1 MLIVFH
7 LRTSYSKATGIRRTN
22 VIRVEM
28 LSTGDEVLHGQI
40 VDTNAAWLADI
51 LFQHGLPMTSR
62 TTVGDAL
69 ESLVSTLQAR
79 SQQADVLIVNGG
91 LGPTSDDLSALAA
104 AQACGVELELQQA
117 WLTQMEAWFA
127 SRGRVMAASNR
138 KQAEI
143 PANAELI
150 DNPVGTA
157 CGFALQLNRCW
168 MFFTPGVPSE
178 FKVMVEQQIIPRLK
192 ARFSPPEPP
201 ICLRL
206 TTFGRGESDLAA
218 ELEPLSL
225 PEGVVMGYRS
235 SMPIIEIKLTGP
247 ASQRVA
253 MEQVWQQV
261 RLQLAECTLYEGT
274 AGLPALLAREL
285 QQRDYQL
292 TLSEQYTAGLLN
304 WQLAAAGVPL
314 RGAQILPPQQETLT
328 QQVARTRE
336 LATQQQATLA
346 LSVGDLQ
353 QEEIAVAL
361 HAPAGSWGQ
370 RVKFSTGRHNLET
383 RQKVVA
389 MMAMNMLRRWLHG
402 SEVTTGHGWIDVI
415 ETVRQ

>member
-1 MLIVFH
+1 
-7 LRTSYSKATGIRRTN
+7 
-22 VIRVEM
+22 M

-40 VDTNAAWLADI
+40 VDTNAAWLADV

-62 TTVGDAL
+62 TTVGD
-69 ESLVSTLQAR
+69 SLDSLIATLQAR
-79 SQQADVLIVNGG
+79 SHEADVLIVNGG

-104 AQACGVELELQQA
+104 AQACGVELEMQQG
-117 WLTQMEAWFA
+117 WLEQMEAWFA
-127 SRGRVMAASNR
+127 SRGRVMAASNC

-192 ARFSPPEPP
+192 AKFTPPEPP
-201 ICLRL
+201 VCLRL
-206 TTFGRGESDLAA
+206 TTFGRGESDIAA
-218 ELEPLSL
+218 ELESLPL

-253 MEQVWQQV
+253 MEQAWQQV
-261 RLQLAECTLYEGT
+261 RLLLAECTIFEGT
-274 AGLPALLAREL
+274 EGLPALLAREL
-285 QQRDYQL
+285 TQRGAAL
-292 TLSEQYTAGLLN
+292 AISEQYTAGLLY
-304 WQLAAAGVPL
+304 WQLAAASVPL
-314 RGAQILPPQQETLT
+314 RGADILPSRPETLE
-328 QQVARTRE
+328 QQVARTGQ
-336 LATQQQATLA
+336 LATQQQAALA
-346 LSVGDLQ
+346 LSVGSLD
-353 QEEIAVAL
+353 QEEIAIAL
-361 HAPAGSWGQ
+361 YTPEGSVGQ

-402 SEVTTGHGWIDVI
+402 SEVSTGHGWIDVV
-415 ETVRQ
+415 ETIRQ

>member
-1 MLIVFH
+1 M
-7 LRTSYSKATGIRRTN
+7 
-22 VIRVEM
+22 IRVEM

-40 VDTNAAWLADI
+40 VDTNAAWLADV
-51 LFQHGLPMTSR
+51 LFQQGLPMTSR
-62 TTVGDAL
+62 TTVGDSL
-69 ESLVSTLQAR
+69 ESLIATLQAR
-79 SQQADVLIVNGG
+79 SHEADVLIVNGG

-104 AQACGVELELQQA
+104 ARACGVELEMQQD
-117 WLTQMEAWFA
+117 WLEQMEAWFA

-157 CGFALQLNRCW
+157 CGFALQHNRCW

-192 ARFSPPEPP
+192 AKFSPPEPP
-201 ICLRL
+201 ICLRV
-206 TTFGRGESDLAA
+206 TTFGRGESDIAA
-218 ELEPLSL
+218 ELEPLAL

-261 RLQLAECTLYEGT
+261 RLMLAECTIFEGT
-274 AGLPALLAREL
+274 EGLPALLAREL
-285 QQRDYQL
+285 EQRGEQL
-292 TLSEQYTAGLLN
+292 AVSEQYTAGLLY
-304 WQLAAAGVPL
+304 WQLAAASVPL
-314 RGAQILPPQQETLT
+314 RGADILPARQESLE
-328 QQVARTRE
+328 QQVNRTRD
-336 LATQQQATLA
+336 LAAQQQAALA
-346 LSVGDLQ
+346 LSVGSLE
-353 QEEIAVAL
+353 QEEISITL
-361 HAPAGSWGQ
+361 HTPDGSFGQ

-402 SEVTTGHGWIDVI
+402 SEVSTGHGWIDVV

>member
-1 MLIVFH
+1 M
-7 LRTSYSKATGIRRTN
+7 
-22 VIRVEM
+22 IRVEM

-40 VDTNAAWLADI
+40 VDTNAAWLADT
-51 LFQHGLPMTSR
+51 LFQQGLPMTSR
-62 TTVGDAL
+62 TTVGDSL
-69 ESLVSTLQAR
+69 ESLIATLQAR
-79 SQQADVLIVNGG
+79 SQEADVLIVNGG

-104 AQACGVELELQQA
+104 ARACGVELAMQQE
-117 WLTQMEAWFA
+117 WLEQMEAWFA
-127 SRGRVMAASNR
+127 SRGRIMAASNR

-192 ARFSPPEPP
+192 AKFSPPEPP
-201 ICLRL
+201 VCLRL
-206 TTFGRGESDLAA
+206 TTFGRGESDIAA
-218 ELEPLSL
+218 ELEPLAL

-261 RLQLAECTLYEGT
+261 RLLLAECTIFEGT
-274 AGLPALLAREL
+274 EGLPALLAREL
-285 QQRDYQL
+285 DKRGEQL
-292 TLSEQYTAGLLN
+292 AVSEQYTAGLLY
-304 WQLAAAGVPL
+304 WQLAAASVPL
-314 RGAQILPPQQETLT
+314 RGADILPPKSERLE
-328 QQVARTRE
+328 QQVSRTRD
-336 LATQQQATLA
+336 LAAQQQAALA
-346 LSVGDLQ
+346 LSVGSLE
-353 QEEIAVAL
+353 QEEISVAL
-361 HAPAGSWGQ
+361 HTPDGSFGQ

-402 SEVTTGHGWIDVI
+402 SEVSTGHGWIDVV

>member
-1 MLIVFH
+1 M
-7 LRTSYSKATGIRRTN
+7 
-22 VIRVEM
+22 IRVEM

-40 VDTNAAWLADI
+40 VDTNAAWLADM
-51 LFQHGLPMTSR
+51 LFQQGLPMTSR
-62 TTVGDAL
+62 TTVGDSL
-69 ESLVSTLQAR
+69 ESLIATLQAR
-79 SQQADVLIVNGG
+79 SHEADVLIVNGG

-104 AQACGVELELQQA
+104 ARACGVELEVQQE
-117 WLTQMEAWFA
+117 WLEQMEAWFA

-192 ARFSPPEPP
+192 AKFSPPEPP

-206 TTFGRGESDLAA
+206 TTFGRGESDIAA
-218 ELEPLSL
+218 ELEPLAL

-261 RLQLAECTLYEGT
+261 RLQLAECTIFEGT
-274 AGLPALLAREL
+274 EGLPALLAREL
-285 QQRDYQL
+285 EQRGEQL
-292 TLSEQYTAGLLN
+292 AVSEQYTAGLLY
-304 WQLAAAGVPL
+304 WQLAGASVRVPL
-314 RGAQILPPQQETLT
+314 RGADILPSGQETLE
-328 QQVARTRE
+328 QQVTRTRE
-336 LATQQQATLA
+336 LAAQQQAALA
-346 LSVGDLQ
+346 LSVGSLE
-353 QEEIAVAL
+353 QEEISVAL
-361 HAPAGSWGQ
+361 HTPDGSFGQ

-402 SEVTTGHGWIDVI
+402 SELSTGHGWIDVV

>member
-1 MLIVFH
+1 M
-7 LRTSYSKATGIRRTN
+7 
-22 VIRVEM
+22 IRVEM

-40 VDTNAAWLADI
+40 VDTNAAWLADT
-51 LFQHGLPMTSR
+51 LFQQGLPMTSR
-62 TTVGDAL
+62 TTVGDSL
-69 ESLVSTLQAR
+69 ESLIATLQAR
-79 SQQADVLIVNGG
+79 SHEADVLIVNGG

-104 AQACGVELELQQA
+104 ARACGVELAMQQD
-117 WLTQMEAWFA
+117 WLEQMEAWFA
-127 SRGRVMAASNR
+127 SRGRIMAASNR

-178 FKVMVEQQIIPRLK
+178 FKVMVEQQIIPRVK
-192 ARFSPPEPP
+192 AKFSPPEPP
-201 ICLRL
+201 VCLRL
-206 TTFGRGESDLAA
+206 TTFGRGESDIAA
-218 ELEPLSL
+218 ELEPLVL

-261 RLQLAECTLYEGT
+261 RLLLAECTIFEGT
-274 AGLPALLAREL
+274 EGLPALLAREL
-285 QQRDYQL
+285 EQRGEQL
-292 TLSEQYTAGLLN
+292 AVSEQYTAGLLY
-304 WQLAAAGVPL
+304 WQLAAASVPL
-314 RGAQILPPQQETLT
+314 RGADILPPQQERLE
-328 QQVARTRE
+328 QQMTRTRDF
-336 LATQQQATLA
+336 AAQQQAALA
-346 LSVGDLQ
+346 LSIGSLE
-353 QEEIAVAL
+353 QEEISVAL
-361 HAPAGSWGQ
+361 HTPEGSFGQ

-402 SEVTTGHGWIDVI
+402 SEVSTGHGWIDVV

>member
-1 MLIVFH
+1 M
-7 LRTSYSKATGIRRTN
+7 
-22 VIRVEM
+22 IRVEM

-40 VDTNAAWLADI
+40 VDTNAAWLADM
-51 LFQHGLPMTSR
+51 LFQQGLPMTSR
-62 TTVGDAL
+62 TTVGDSL
-69 ESLVSTLQAR
+69 ESLIATLQAR
-79 SQQADVLIVNGG
+79 SLEADVLIVNGG

-104 AQACGVELELQQA
+104 ARACGVELEVQQE
-117 WLTQMEAWFA
+117 WLEQMEAWFA

-150 DNPVGTA
+150 DNPLGTA

-192 ARFSPPEPP
+192 AKFSPPEPP

-206 TTFGRGESDLAA
+206 TTFGRGESDIAA
-218 ELEPLSL
+218 ELEPLAL

-261 RLQLAECTLYEGT
+261 RLQLAECTIFEGT
-274 AGLPALLAREL
+274 EGLPALLAREL
-285 QQRDYQL
+285 EQRGEQL
-292 TLSEQYTAGLLN
+292 AVSEQYTAGLLY
-304 WQLAAAGVPL
+304 WQLAGASVPL
-314 RGAQILPPQQETLT
+314 RGADIFPPRQETLE
-328 QQVARTRE
+328 QQVTRTRE
-336 LATQQQATLA
+336 LAAQQQAALA
-346 LSVGDLQ
+346 LSVGSLE
-353 QEEIAVAL
+353 QEEISVAL
-361 HAPAGSWGQ
+361 HTPDGSFGQ

-402 SEVTTGHGWIDVI
+402 SEVSTGHGWIDVV

>member
-1 MLIVFH
+1 M
-7 LRTSYSKATGIRRTN
+7 
-22 VIRVEM
+22 IRVEM

-40 VDTNAAWLADI
+40 VDTNAAWLADV

-62 TTVGDAL
+62 TTVGD
-69 ESLVSTLQAR
+69 SLDSLIATLQAR
-79 SQQADVLIVNGG
+79 SHEADVLIVNGG

-104 AQACGVELELQQA
+104 AQACGVELEMQQG
-117 WLTQMEAWFA
+117 WLEQMEAWFA

-178 FKVMVEQQIIPRLK
+178 FKIMVEQQIIPRLK
-192 ARFSPPEPP
+192 AKFTPPEPP
-201 ICLRL
+201 VCLRL
-206 TTFGRGESDLAA
+206 TTFGRGESDIAA
-218 ELEPLSL
+218 ELESL
-225 PEGVVMGYRS
+225 PLPEDVVMGYRS

-253 MEQVWQQV
+253 MEQAWQQV
-261 RLQLAECTLYEGT
+261 RLLLAECTIFEGT
-274 AGLPALLAREL
+274 EGLPALLAHEL
-285 QQRDYQL
+285 TQRGAAL
-292 TLSEQYTAGLLN
+292 AISEQYTAGLLY
-304 WQLAAAGVPL
+304 WQLAAASVPL
-314 RGAQILPPQQETLT
+314 RGADILPSCPETLE
-328 QQVARTRE
+328 QQVTRTGQ
-336 LATQQQATLA
+336 LAAQQQAALA
-346 LSVGDLQ
+346 LSVGSLD
-353 QEEIAVAL
+353 QEEIAIAL
-361 HAPAGSWGQ
+361 HTPEGSVGQ

-402 SEVTTGHGWIDVI
+402 SEVSTGHGWIDVV
-415 ETVRQ
+415 ETIRQ

>member
-1 MLIVFH
+1 
-7 LRTSYSKATGIRRTN
+7 
-22 VIRVEM
+22 M

-40 VDTNAAWLADI
+40 VDTNAAWLADV

-62 TTVGDAL
+62 TTVGD
-69 ESLVSTLQAR
+69 SLDSLIATLQAR
-79 SQQADVLIVNGG
+79 SHEADVLIVNGG

-104 AQACGVELELQQA
+104 AQACGVELEMQQG
-117 WLTQMEAWFA
+117 WLEQMEAWFA

-192 ARFSPPEPP
+192 AKFTPPEPP
-201 ICLRL
+201 VCLRL
-206 TTFGRGESDLAA
+206 TTFGRGESDIAA
-218 ELEPLSL
+218 ELESLPL

-253 MEQVWQQV
+253 MEQAWQQV
-261 RLQLAECTLYEGT
+261 RLLLAECTIFEGT
-274 AGLPALLAREL
+274 EGLPALLAREL
-285 QQRDYQL
+285 TQRGAAL
-292 TLSEQYTAGLLN
+292 AISEQYTAGLLY
-304 WQLAAAGVPL
+304 WQLAAASVPL
-314 RGAQILPPQQETLT
+314 RGADILPSRPETLE
-328 QQVARTRE
+328 QQVTRTGQ
-336 LATQQQATLA
+336 LAAQQQAALA
-346 LSVGDLQ
+346 LSVGSLD
-353 QEEIAVAL
+353 QEEIAIAL
-361 HAPAGSWGQ
+361 HTPEGSVGQ

-383 RQKVVA
+383 RQMVVA

-402 SEVTTGHGWIDVI
+402 SEVSTGHGWIDVL
-415 ETVRQ
+415 ETIRQ

>member
-1 MLIVFH
+1 M
-7 LRTSYSKATGIRRTN
+7 
-22 VIRVEM
+22 IRVEM

-40 VDTNAAWLADI
+40 VDTNAAWLADM
-51 LFQHGLPMTSR
+51 LFQQGLPMTSR
-62 TTVGDAL
+62 TTVGDSL
-69 ESLVSTLQAR
+69 ESLIATLQAR
-79 SQQADVLIVNGG
+79 SYEADVLIVNGG

-104 AQACGVELELQQA
+104 ARACGVELAMQQE
-117 WLTQMEAWFA
+117 WLEQMEAWFA

-192 ARFSPPEPP
+192 TKFSPPEPP
-201 ICLRL
+201 VCLRL
-206 TTFGRGESDLAA
+206 TTFGRGESDIAA
-218 ELEPLSL
+218 ELEPLAL

-261 RLQLAECTLYEGT
+261 RLLLAECTIFEGT
-274 AGLPALLAREL
+274 EGLPALLARDLE
-285 QQRDYQL
+285 QRGEQL
-292 TLSEQYTAGLLN
+292 AVSEQYTAGLLY
-304 WQLAAAGVPL
+304 WQLAAASVPL
-314 RGAQILPPQQETLT
+314 RGADILPARQETLE
-328 QQVARTRE
+328 QQVSRTRD
-336 LATQQQATLA
+336 LAAQQQAALA
-346 LSVGDLQ
+346 LSVGSLE
-353 QEEIAVAL
+353 QEEISVAL
-361 HAPAGSWGQ
+361 HTPEGSFGQ
-370 RVKFSTGRHNLET
+370 RVKFSTGRYNLET

-402 SEVTTGHGWIDVI
+402 SEVSTGHGWIDVV